1 MKNRKQTLTS
11 LAAASMVL
19 TQAGQMSVFAKE
31 EPMKDLSEKEVV
43 GVEKS
48 QKELLEEQIKNT
60 LDRVNEAKKEFEMAQ
75 ETYEIYNKNDYVL
88 AVSNRELAEKNYLSA
103 KDDAQEAIVSSLEK
117 QIQELEVNQAALKEA
132 NTKKKDLE
140 SKLDDA
146 NKELLQAQNDL
157 VLKQKE
163 YESLLA
169 NTSQEEIEK
178 RVNELKT
185 QLESATL
192 AYQEATNK
200 VSELSSVKE
209 EVEVKVLGLQSA
221 LENAKVELTNAKS
234 DALNAQNEYDV
245 ANADYNEKLE
255 IYNGASDPELKAEYE
270 KQVVEAENALEVA
283 QNNLQVALSVQQSKE
298 DAVLSAEANV
308 AAVENEIRD
317 LEVQI
322 GAKENELLNLN
333 ESIAS
338 AEKELNAAKD
348 QLTKAIETK
357 QGMEEVLKNVQ
368 VALDDAKREVEEQQ
382 FNVDKAQLDVDA
394 QQKIVNQL
402 RMGKEQVSQKIALG
416 SKGFFETYGYTNA
429 LKVLEQNSKY
439 TKIGDENDATSLE
452 NFKKAISM
460 VRTGNALRTS
470 DDNFKGLDLLK
481 VNAEMFAVSQAQVNQ
496 MAKTEYGHTK
506 LYRVSEN
513 AAVEY
518 EDPYVGWYTEEK
530 AVYDYLQQKGWDI
543 NDIRDSQGN
552 YIDLD
557 KANEIVEALNF
568 PDIRWVQVGHYTNM
582 LNSKYNVT
590 GTAWIEGKTSNGYC
604 RNSNQVFYRLDPASL
619 LTIDEFES
627 QFNEYY
633 DSLMNADGAYEDA
646 NVVLNGLKNEL
657 YVQNDLLTE
666 KQNKQSSIEVNRQDV
681 EDKVGMAQNE
691 VDRLSR
697 VVRDKQKNLDD
708 LCMDDVSLNVVN
720 ELNRL
725 KALKSNKETL
735 DLVHAQQEV
744 ESVKQERT
752 EAGVDVNNKEVLVK
766 NVQMELNK
774 RSGIL
779 EEVNKG
785 LETAYTNLEI
795 SKNVLKEKES
805 ALDVANTVL
814 SVKESSVLSKENEV
828 GYVSESLKGISR
840 DLDVADG
847 VAESKK
853 AEMDTINNNYEASL
867 TVKNRLNSTSDS
879 IVELNTRIE
888 ELQRWIPEMSN
899 NMVSN
904 DLVVKKMN
912 NRVAE
917 LESLKLE
924 IEEVKS
930 EFDSFVAG
938 HPVGAYALHSDLV
951 KSLCEKMDVMKEAYR
966 SYEEAIKVFEEAD
979 TLNTENVKALDVAS
993 QKYVL
998 AQLDLEKANNNLS
1011 DYLEKMKGVEET
1023 EDKKSVNTGAQTAF
1037 GLYALGGVLGVAG
1050 VAVSGKRARK
1060 ED

>member
-1 MKNRKQTLTS
+1 MKNRNKTLTE
-11 LAAASMVL
+11 LAAASMFL

-31 EPMKDLSEKEVV
+31 EPMKDLSDKEEVR
-43 GVEKS
+43 VEKS

-60 LDRVNEAKKEFEMAQ
+60 LDRVNEAKKEYEMAQ
-75 ETYEIYNKNDYVL
+75 KTYETYNKNEYVL
-88 AVSNRELAEKNYLSA
+88 AVSNRELAEQNYLSA
-103 KDDAQEAIVSSLEK
+103 KDDAQEAIVSALEK
-117 QIQELEVNQAALKEA
+117 QIQELEVNQVALKEA

-140 SKLDDA
+140 SKLEDA
-146 NKELLQAQNDL
+146 NKELLQAQSDL

-163 YESLLA
+163 YESLLIG
-169 NTSQEEIEK
+169 TSQEEIEQN
-178 RVNELKT
+178 VNDLKV
-185 QLESATL
+185 QLENATL
-192 AYQEATNK
+192 TYQEAINR
-200 VSELSSVKE
+200 VSELSSAKE
-209 EVEVKVLGLQSA
+209 EGEAKVLD
-221 LENAKVELTNAKS
+221 LENTLESARVELTNAKS
-234 DALNAQNEYDV
+234 DVLNAQNEYDV
-245 ANADYNEKLE
+245 VSAEYNEKLE
-255 IYNGASDPELKAEYE
+255 IYNAASDPELKVEYE
-270 KQVVEAENALEVA
+270 KLVVEAENALGVA

-298 DAVLSAEANV
+298 EAVLSAEANV
-308 AAVENEIRD
+308 VAVENEIRD
-317 LEVQI
+317 LEVRI

-333 ESIAS
+333 ESIVS
-338 AEKELNAAKD
+338 AEKELNAAMV
-348 QLTKAIETK
+348 QLERAEETK
-357 QGMEEVLKNVQ
+357 RNMEASLKSVQ
-368 VALDDAKREVEEQQ
+368 VALEDAKKEVEEQQ
-382 FNVDKAQLDVDA
+382 LNVDRAQLDVDA
-394 QQKIVNQL
+394 QQKVVNQL
-402 RMGKEQVSQKIALG
+402 RMDKEQVSQKIALG
-416 SKGFFETYGYTNA
+416 SKGFFEAYGYTNA

-481 VNAEMFAVSQAQVNQ
+481 VNAEMFAVSQVQVNQ

-530 AVYDYLQQKGWDI
+530 AVYDYLQQRGWDI

-590 GTAWIEGKTSNGYC
+590 GTAWIEGKTSNGYN
-604 RNSNQVFYRLDPASL
+604 RNSNQVFYRLDPDSL

-633 DSLMNADGAYEDA
+633 DSLMNAEGAYEDA

-657 YVQNDLLTE
+657 YAQNALLTE
-666 KQNKQSSIEVNRQDV
+666 KQNKQSSFEANKQDA
-681 EDKVGMAQNE
+681 ENKVGMAQNE
-691 VDRLSR
+691 VNRLSS

-708 LCMDDVSLNVVN
+708 LCMDEATLNLVN
-720 ELNRL
+720 ELNGL
-725 KALKSNKETL
+725 KALKSNKKSL
-735 DLVHAQQEV
+735 DLVYARQEV
-744 ESVKQERT
+744 ENVKQERA
-752 EAGVDVNNKEVLVK
+752 EASEDVNSKEVLVK
-766 NVQMELNK
+766 NAQIELDK
-774 RSGIL
+774 RNGIL
-779 EEVNKG
+779 EEANKG
-785 LETAYTNLEI
+785 LESTYNNLEI
-795 SKNVLKEKES
+795 SKGVLKERES
-805 ALDVANTVL
+805 ALAVANAVL
-814 SVKESSVLSKENEV
+814 SEKESSVLSKENEV
-828 GYVSESLKGISR
+828 GYVNESLKGISC
-840 DLDVADG
+840 DLNEADR

-853 AEMDTINNNYEASL
+853 VEMDTINNNYVVSL
-867 TVKNRLNSTSDS
+867 FVQNRLNNISDS
-879 IVELNTRIE
+879 IDELNTRIK
-888 ELQRWIPEMSN
+888 ELERRVPEMNN

-924 IEEVKS
+924 IDEVKT

-938 HPVGAYALHSDLV
+938 HPVGVYALHSDLV

-998 AQLDLEKANNNLS
+998 AKLDFEKANSDLS
-1011 DYLEKMKGVEET
+1011 DYLEEMKNVEET
-1023 EDKKSVNTGAQTAF
+1023 EDKENVNTGAQTAF
-1037 GLYALGGVLGVAG
+1037 GLYALGGVLGLAG